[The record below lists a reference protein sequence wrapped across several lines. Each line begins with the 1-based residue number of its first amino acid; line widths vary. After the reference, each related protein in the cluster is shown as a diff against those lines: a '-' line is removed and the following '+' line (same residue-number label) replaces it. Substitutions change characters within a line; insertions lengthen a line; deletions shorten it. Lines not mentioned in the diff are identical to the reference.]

1 MTILGISS
9 RNCGATF
16 ANTIAQHL
24 AKEIGQQRKSYPVK
38 QMVFRLSLPFW
49 GLLLLLINGCSSMA
63 ELPAKSIE
71 TAYPLAENSTLYQA
85 VKTAIAQHS
94 EQTGVFPLGDGVD
107 AFVAR
112 LLLIESAVSS
122 IDLQYYIYR
131 NDETGRLLT
140 WFLLDA
146 ADRGVRVRLL
156 LDDMTSADM
165 DEQLIALARHPNIN
179 IRLFN
184 PSTERNYRGL
194 AMLFGFSRLNHRM
207 HNKSF
212 TVDNVMTI
220 VGGRNIGD
228 EYFAANRDLEFGDFD
243 LLAMGDAVPKVS
255 DEFDR
260 YWNADTTHPIEVL
273 SDHNPTHAELEALAQ
288 RVSEQREQSKSSEYV
303 KRLAESQLLANLQSD
318 SMTWFWGKAL
328 VLVDPPDKLQQG
340 DKSTWLLS
348 QLLPYL
354 TQVESELLIISPYFV
369 PTQSG
374 TDLLTLLAQSGKR
387 VRVITNSLAATD
399 VLAVHAGY
407 KQYRKTLLAAGVEIY
422 EVKAQAGER
431 SHSWHGSSK
440 SSLHAKSFVF
450 DNNQIFVGSFN
461 FDPRSAAVN
470 TELGLLI
477 TQPQLSGHVSHNI
490 EEKLATNTY
499 RLALED
505 GDLVWWDDGAQQ
517 RYDSEPDAG
526 FWRIFVADFL
536 GLLPIESQL

>member
-9 RNCGATF
+9 HDKCGVV
-16 ANTIAQHL
+16 
-24 AKEIGQQRKSYPVK
+24 AKEIRFNGLISSIQ
-38 QMVFRLSLPFW
+38 QMVFRLSIPFL
-49 GLLLLLINGCSSMA
+49 GLLLLLINGCSSMP

-71 TAYPLAENSTLYQA
+71 TAHPLATNSILYQT
-85 VKTAIAQHS
+85 VKGALEQHP

-146 ADRGVRVRLL
+146 AQRGVRVRLL

-165 DEQLIALARHPNIN
+165 DEQLIALARHPNIS

-184 PSTERNYRGL
+184 PSIERNYRGL

-243 LLAMGDAVPKVS
+243 LLAMGDAVPQVS

-260 YWNADTTHPIEVL
+260 YWNADSTHPIEVL
-273 SDHNPTHAELEALAQ
+273 SDYNPTQAELEAFAL
-288 RVSEQREQSKSSEYV
+288 RVAEQREQSKSSEYV

-318 SMTWFWGKAL
+318 NMTWFWGKAL
-328 VLVDPPDKLQQG
+328 VLVDPPDKLAQS
-340 DKSTWLLS
+340 DKTTWLLS

-354 TQVESELLIISPYFV
+354 TQVESELFIISPYFV

-374 TDLLTLLAQSGKR
+374 ADLLTILAQSGKR
-387 VRVITNSLAATD
+387 VRVLTNSLAATD

-407 KQYRKTLLAAGVEIY
+407 KQYRKALLAAGVEIY
-422 EVKAQAGER
+422 EVKAQAGKR
-431 SHSWHGSSK
+431 SHSWRGSSK

-450 DNNQIFVGSFN
+450 DNKQIFVGSFN

-477 TQPQLSGHVSHNI
+477 TQPQFSRHVTHNI

-499 RLALED
+499 RLALEE
-505 GDLVWWDDGAQQ
+505 GDLVWWDDATKQ

-526 FWRIFVADFL
+526 FWRVFVADFL